1 MSAQKPTADELDRA
15 HRAFAVEYNN
25 RAWALSEK
33 IDRTD
38 TEDDDMLHMAHA
50 AALHWRHA
58 GNALN
63 DARAQM
69 LLAHVHASLG
79 HGDLALRYARPSHAY
94 LTSIDSPDW
103 EIAFSHAVLAHANR
117 AADRP
122 AEHREHWAIARRLGD
137 AIADAED
144 RAIFDATFRTIPP
157 P

>member
-1 MSAQKPTADELDRA
+1 MPAQKPTADELDRA
-15 HRAFAVEYNN
+15 HRAFAVDYNN
-25 RAWALSEK
+25 RAWSLSEK
-33 IDRTD
+33 PDRTD
-38 TEDDDMLHMAHA
+38 AENDDMVHMAHA

-69 LLAHVHASLG
+69 LLARVHASLG

-94 LTSIDSPDW
+94 LMSVESPDW
-103 EIAFSHAVLAHANR
+103 EVAFSHAILAHASR
-117 AADRP
+117 AAGRTDD
-122 AEHREHWAIARRLGD
+122 HRKHYAIARRLGD

-144 RAIFDATFRTIPP
+144 RAIFEATFRTIPP